1 MDREDVEETVQAFD
15 QDGNGE
21 IDYIEFVAIMASG
34 DPAVTKMVTSHI
46 SNFREVFDLFDRDN
60 DGSIKFAE
68 YQEGLQLLRVSP
80 THSCSNQSEFVSFVQ
95 LLQLL
100 SVLGAA
106 ERFSLYYLHVI

>member
-68 YQEGLQLLRVSP
+68 YQEGLQLLRVSS
-80 THSCSNQSEFVSFVQ
+80 HSCSNQSEFVSFVQ

-100 SVLGAA
+100 GVLVAD
-106 ERFSLYYLHVI
+106 ERFSLHYLHVV